1 MLICSGIDPATLR
14 PDSSKTSSLQS
25 TGSRVSCSTTSSGA
39 GSSLGGAGNSLGGA
53 GSSHGGAVN
62 SSAKP
67 LINAENNAGGSG
79 AGVSKSVSFQVPFF

>member
-1 MLICSGIDPATLR
+1 MR

-53 GSSHGGAVN
+53 GSSHGGAGSSLGGAVN

-67 LINAENNAGGSG
+67 LINAESNAGGSG
-79 AGVSKSVSFQVPFF
+79 AGVSKSVSFQVPVF